1 VTFEGDFLSV
11 WPINPHFLFLISTS
25 MGLRLDP
32 EVGVGNDVW
41 PSDID
46 DVSEASV
53 DKGLQ
58 LVGV

>member
-1 VTFEGDFLSV
+1 MADLPPFPFSDL
-11 WPINPHFLFLISTS
+11 HFSGALTTLV
-25 MGLRLDP
+25 P
-32 EVGVGNDVW
+32 EVGVRNDVW
-41 PSDID
+41 PSDVD

>member
-1 VTFEGDFLSV
+1 
-11 WPINPHFLFLISTS
+11 

-32 EVGVGNDVW
+32 VVGVGNDVW

-46 DVSEASV
+46 DVSEASA